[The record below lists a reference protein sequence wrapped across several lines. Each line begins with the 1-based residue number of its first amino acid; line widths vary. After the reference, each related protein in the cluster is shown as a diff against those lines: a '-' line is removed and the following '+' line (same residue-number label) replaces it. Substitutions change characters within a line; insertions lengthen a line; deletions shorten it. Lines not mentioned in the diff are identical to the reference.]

1 MYMGNI
7 DKMVK
12 KEIYFDNAATTP
24 LRSEV
29 ILEMQPFMDAFYGNP
44 SSVYAIGR
52 ESKRALNEARERI
65 ARSINARPDEIIFTS
80 GGTEADNLAILG
92 VARAN
97 HKRGNHIITS
107 KIEHKAVLSAC
118 AALEEEGFRITYLD
132 VDKFGIIDLAQLES
146 EICMETILISIM
158 HSNNEIGT
166 IQPMDKISEL
176 SVSRGAYLHT
186 DAVQSIGNISVDV
199 NSPKVDLLTLSSHK
213 IYGPKGVGALYVR
226 KGTPI
231 KPLVFGGYQER
242 SLRPGTENV
251 LGIVGFGKAAE
262 IASKELIE
270 NQKYIFSLRDY
281 ALKKLEFAFPYGNLN
296 GHPDRRLPGNLNFSF
311 TIVAGETVIM
321 MLDAVGI
328 CASTGSACASGSTD
342 ASHVLLAI
350 GLSQFE
356 AQSAVRFS
364 LGKFNTKEE
373 IDIMIKELKSAISRL
388 D

>member
-1 MYMGNI
+1 VGKIENME
-7 DKMVK
+7 K

-24 LRSEV
+24 LRREV
-29 ILEMQPFMDAFYGNP
+29 ILEMQPFMEAFYGNP

-52 ESKRALNEARERI
+52 ESKKALNEARDRL
-65 ARSINARPDEIIFTS
+65 AKSINARPDEIIFTS

-97 HKRGNHIITS
+97 RKRGNHIITS

-118 AALEEEGFRITYLD
+118 HALEEEGFRVTYLS
-132 VDKFGIIDLAQLES
+132 VDKFGIIDLAELES
-146 EICMETILISIM
+146 EICNETILISIM

-166 IQPMDKISEL
+166 LQPMEKISEL
-176 SVSRGAYLHT
+176 ACSKGIYLHT
-186 DAVQSIGNISVDV
+186 DAVQSIGNILIDV
-199 NSPKVDLLTLSSHK
+199 NSPRVDMLSLSSHK

-262 IASKELIE
+262 LVSKELAE
-270 NQKYIFSLRDY
+270 NHDYIKTLRNY
-281 ALKKLEFAFPYGNLN
+281 ALAKLEATFPYGYLN
-296 GHPDRRLPGNLNFSF
+296 GHPVSRLPGNLNFSF
-311 TIVAGETVIM
+311 GSVAGETIIM
-321 MLDAVGI
+321 MLDSKGI

-342 ASHVLLAI
+342 ASHVLLAL
-350 GLSQFE
+350 GLSNSE

-364 LGKFNTKEE
+364 FGKFNTKDE
-373 IDIMIKELKSAISRL
+373 IDIMIEELKKAIARL
-388 D
+388 E

>member
-1 MYMGNI
+1 MGNI

-52 ESKRALNEARERI
+52 ESKKALNEARERI

-166 IQPMDKISEL
+166 IQPIDKISEL

-186 DAVQSIGNISVDV
+186 DAVQAIGNISVDV

-270 NQKYIFSLRDY
+270 NHKYIFSLRDY

-296 GHPDRRLPGNLNFSF
+296 GHPNRRLPGNLNFSF

-321 MLDAVGI
+321 MLDAFGI

>member
-1 MYMGNI
+1 MGKIEN
-7 DKMVK
+7 MEK

-24 LRSEV
+24 LRREV
-29 ILEMQPFMDAFYGNP
+29 ILEMQPFMEAFYGNP

-52 ESKRALNEARERI
+52 ESKRALNQARERV
-65 ARSINARPDEIIFTS
+65 ANAINARPEEIVFTS
-80 GGTEADNLAILG
+80 GGTEADNLAVLG

-97 HKRGNHIITS
+97 RKKGNHIITS
-107 KIEHKAVLSAC
+107 KIEHKAVISAC
-118 AALEEEGFRITYLD
+118 HALEEEGFRVTYLN
-132 VDKFGIIDLAQLES
+132 VDKFGIVDLAQLES
-146 EICMETILISIM
+146 EICNETILISVM

-166 IQPMDKISEL
+166 LQPMEKISEL
-176 SVSRGAYLHT
+176 AVSNGVYLHT

-199 NSPKVDLLTLSSHK
+199 NSPKVDLLSLSSHK

-262 IASKELIE
+262 LASKELLE
-270 NQKYIFSLRDY
+270 NQKCISSLRDY

-296 GHPDRRLPGNLNFSF
+296 GHPDKRLPGNLNFSF

-321 MLDAVGI
+321 MLDTIGI

-342 ASHVLLAI
+342 ASHVLLAL

-364 LGKFNTKEE
+364 FGKFNTKEE
-373 IDIMIKELKSAISRL
+373 IDIMIKELKKAIARL
-388 D
+388 E